1 MSLAGYYETETGD
14 YCCELCPD
22 EERREELE
30 RTSEDKKSSKND
42 VCAEGETTDIK
53 SDSVRSIKTDNDSGH
68 SSEVD
73 EDEDGEG
80 QEEEEDQDL
89 DLGDSGD
96 ESRLKN
102 GEENISHDEKHSAEI
117 INNATISTV
126 GEVSESSVV
135 KDNES
140 NIITD
145 INIVEDLVEETTKVA
160 DQEEII
166 TTNIN
171 PVNNNF
177 ESLNESKNKNKSPF
191 EEIIDENSN
200 NFKSLLI
207 DGNKNSEAET
217 VSDINYPDDMN
228 PFGDEETEDDE
239 QEEKIE
245 VETEKTSAL
254 NEQQIEVFD
263 KPVTPISMPKP
274 DTSTNPFGSD
284 LDSDEDASTPAKV
297 TIK

>member
-1 MSLAGYYETETGD
+1 LAGYYETETGD

-30 RTSEDKKSSKND
+30 RTSEDKKSSKAD
-42 VCAEGETTDIK
+42 VCAEGEITDIK

-102 GEENISHDEKHSAEI
+102 EVENRSHDKKNSAETL
-117 INNATISTV
+117 NNATISSV
-126 GEVSESSVV
+126 GDVSESSVII
-135 KDNES
+135 DNES

-145 INIVEDLVEETTKVA
+145 INIVEDLVEETIKVT

-177 ESLNESKNKNKSPF
+177 ESLNETETKSPF

-200 NFKSLLI
+200 NFKSLVL
-207 DGNKNSEAET
+207 DGNKNSEAEA
-217 VSDINYPDDMN
+217 VPDVNYPDDMN

-239 QEEKIE
+239 QVEKIE
-245 VETEKTSAL
+245 VKTEKNSTL
-254 NEQQIEVFD
+254 NDQQIEVIE
-263 KPVTPISMPKP
+263 KPVTPISTPKP

-284 LDSDEDASTPAKV
+284 LDSDEDSSTPVKV
-297 TIK
+297 TLH